1 MAVKYIHL
9 LSGVV
14 SEFDGKESTQQ
25 CRSSGDVC
33 SRVTSNRPR
42 SLAIQSMRS
51 YSYEEWEGREDE
63 PAVVT
68 PLSEKLVS
76 CGKQRHDCKRPWMVC
91 SVLDNLKRFV
101 PASRQVSYVSTT
113 TRLHAKHS
121 S

>member
-1 MAVKYIHL
+1 MSLMVKNQHSSAAL
-9 LSGVV
+9 LVMCAP
-14 SEFDGKESTQQ
+14 ESPAI
-25 CRSSGDVC
+25 D
-33 SRVTSNRPR
+33 
-42 SLAIQSMRS
+42 LAIQSMRS